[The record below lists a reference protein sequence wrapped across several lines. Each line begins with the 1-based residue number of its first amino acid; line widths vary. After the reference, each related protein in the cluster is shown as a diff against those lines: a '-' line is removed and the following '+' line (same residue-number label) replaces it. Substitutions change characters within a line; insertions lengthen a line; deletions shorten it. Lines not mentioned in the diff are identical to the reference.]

1 MDDTKRYNLLKSK
14 IAGRI
19 EGYESFLDG
28 LGYDD
33 ISKYK
38 TTSEAS
44 AALDELRRLIV
55 EIDKIEI

>member
-1 MDDTKRYNLLKSK
+1 MNDTKRYNLLKSK
-14 IAGRI
+14 ISGRI
-19 EGYESFLDG
+19 EGYESFLNG
-28 LGYDD
+28 LDYDD

-44 AALDELRRLIV
+44 AALDELRRLMI